1 MEKRRLLKM
10 NKNTHKNSQLI
21 RGFSLI
27 EAMVAC
33 ALLALGMA
41 ASVRLSMIT
50 LSASQSIRNLDI
62 ASALAQDLGE
72 CWAVQTSLCL
82 QQFENVTGNAPFSN
96 DPQLV
101 WKRTWQETTV
111 NIQGAPPGSLKE
123 LRIKVTWP
131 EGDQTVELLWVKRRA
146 STPTW
151 AGT

>member
-1 MEKRRLLKM
+1 MEKRGLLKM
-10 NKNTHKNSQLI
+10 NMRKNTQLI
-21 RGFSLI
+21 MGFSLF

-41 ASVRLSMIT
+41 AAVRLSMIT
-50 LSASQSIRNLDI
+50 LSASQSIRNLDV

-82 QQFENVTGNAPFSN
+82 QQFENVTGIAPFSN

-111 NIQGAPPGSLKE
+111 NLQGAPPGSLKE
-123 LRIKVTWP
+123 LKIKVTWP
-131 EGDQTVELLWVKRRA
+131 EGDQTLELLWVKRRA
-146 STPTW
+146 STPNW
-151 AGT
+151 VGT

>member
-1 MEKRRLLKM
+1 MEKRGLLKM
-10 NKNTHKNSQLI
+10 NMRKNTQLI
-21 RGFSLI
+21 RGFSLF

-41 ASVRLSMIT
+41 AAVRLSMIT
-50 LSASQSIRNLDI
+50 LSASQSIRNLDV

-82 QQFENVTGNAPFSN
+82 QQFENVTGIAPFPN

-111 NIQGAPPGSLKE
+111 NLQGAPPGSLKE
-123 LRIKVTWP
+123 LKIKVTWP
-131 EGDQTVELLWVKRRA
+131 EGDQTLELLWVKRRA

-151 AGT
+151 VGT

>member
-1 MEKRRLLKM
+1 MEKRGLLKM
-10 NKNTHKNSQLI
+10 NMRKNTQLI
-21 RGFSLI
+21 RGFSLF

-41 ASVRLSMIT
+41 AAVRLSMIT
-50 LSASQSIRNLDI
+50 LSASQSIRNLDV

-82 QQFENVTGNAPFSN
+82 QQFENVTGIAPFSN

-101 WKRTWQETTV
+101 WTRTWQETTV
-111 NIQGAPPGSLKE
+111 NLQGAPPGSLKE
-123 LRIKVTWP
+123 LKIKVTWP
-131 EGDQTVELLWVKRRA
+131 EGDQTLELLWVKRRA

-151 AGT
+151 VGT

>member
-1 MEKRRLLKM
+1 MEKRGLLKM
-10 NKNTHKNSQLI
+10 NMHKNTQTI
-21 RGFSLI
+21 RGFSLF

-41 ASVRLSMIT
+41 AAVRLSMIT
-50 LSASQSIRNLDI
+50 LSASQSIRNLDV

-82 QQFENVTGNAPFSN
+82 QQFENVTGIAPFSN

-101 WKRTWQETTV
+101 WTRTWQESTV
-111 NIQGAPPGSLKE
+111 NLQGAPPGSLKE
-123 LRIKVTWP
+123 LKIKVTWP
-131 EGDQTVELLWVKRRA
+131 EGDQTLELLWVKRRA

-151 AGT
+151 VGT

>member
-1 MEKRRLLKM
+1 MEKRGLLKM
-10 NKNTHKNSQLI
+10 NMRKNTQLI
-21 RGFSLI
+21 RGFSLF

-41 ASVRLSMIT
+41 AAVRLSMIT
-50 LSASQSIRNLDI
+50 LSASQSIRNLDV

-82 QQFENVTGNAPFSN
+82 QQFENVTGIAPFSN

-101 WKRTWQETTV
+101 WTRTWQESTV
-111 NIQGAPPGSLKE
+111 NLQGAPPGSLKE
-123 LRIKVTWP
+123 LKIKVTWP
-131 EGDQTVELLWVKRRA
+131 EGDQTLELLWVKRRA

-151 AGT
+151 VGT

>member
-1 MEKRRLLKM
+1 MEKRGLLKM
-10 NKNTHKNSQLI
+10 NMRKNTQHI
-21 RGFSLI
+21 RGFSLF

-41 ASVRLSMIT
+41 AAVRLSMIT
-50 LSASQSIRNLDI
+50 LSASQSIRNLDV

-82 QQFENVTGNAPFSN
+82 QQFENVTGIAPFSN

-111 NIQGAPPGSLKE
+111 NLQGAPPGSLKE
-123 LRIKVTWP
+123 LKIKVTWP
-131 EGDQTVELLWVKRRA
+131 EGDQTLELLWVKRRA

-151 AGT
+151 VGT

>member
-1 MEKRRLLKM
+1 MEKRGLLKM
-10 NKNTHKNSQLI
+10 NMRKNTQLI
-21 RGFSLI
+21 RGFSLF

-33 ALLALGMA
+33 ALLALGMTA
-41 ASVRLSMIT
+41 AVRLSMIT
-50 LSASQSIRNLDI
+50 LSASQSIRNLDV

-82 QQFENVTGNAPFSN
+82 QQFENVTGIAPFSN

-111 NIQGAPPGSLKE
+111 NLQGAPPGSLKE
-123 LRIKVTWP
+123 LKIKVTWP
-131 EGDQTVELLWVKRRA
+131 EGDQTLELLWVKRRA

-151 AGT
+151 VGT

>member
-1 MEKRRLLKM
+1 MEKRGLLKM
-10 NKNTHKNSQLI
+10 NMRKNTQLI
-21 RGFSLI
+21 RGFSLF

-41 ASVRLSMIT
+41 AAVRLSMIT
-50 LSASQSIRNLDI
+50 LSASQSIRNLDV

-82 QQFENVTGNAPFSN
+82 QQFENVTGIAPFPN

-101 WKRTWQETTV
+101 WTRTWQESTV
-111 NIQGAPPGSLKE
+111 NLQGAPPGSLKE
-123 LRIKVTWP
+123 LKIKVTWP
-131 EGDQTVELLWVKRRA
+131 EGDQTLELLWVKRRA

-151 AGT
+151 VGT

>member
-1 MEKRRLLKM
+1 MEKRGLLKM
-10 NKNTHKNSQLI
+10 NMRKNTQLI
-21 RGFSLI
+21 RGFSLF

-41 ASVRLSMIT
+41 AAVRLSMIT
-50 LSASQSIRNLDI
+50 LSASQSIRNLDV

-82 QQFENVTGNAPFSN
+82 QQFENVTGIAPFSN

-101 WKRTWQETTV
+101 WKRTWQESTV
-111 NIQGAPPGSLKE
+111 NLQGAPPGSLKE
-123 LRIKVTWP
+123 LKIKVTWP
-131 EGDQTVELLWVKRRA
+131 EGDQTLELLWVKRRA

-151 AGT
+151 VGT

>member
-1 MEKRRLLKM
+1 MEKRGLLKM
-10 NKNTHKNSQLI
+10 NMRKNTQLI
-21 RGFSLI
+21 RGFSLF
-27 EAMVAC
+27 EAMMAC

-41 ASVRLSMIT
+41 AAVRLSMIT
-50 LSASQSIRNLDI
+50 LSASQSIRNLDV

-82 QQFENVTGNAPFSN
+82 QQFENVTGVAPFPN

-111 NIQGAPPGSLKE
+111 NLQGAPPGSLKE
-123 LRIKVTWP
+123 LKIKVTWP
-131 EGDQTVELLWVKRRA
+131 EGDQTLELLWVKRRA

-151 AGT
+151 VGT